1 MFPKLDIWHSLS
13 TYTDCPTAASAFNDL
28 PFRNKEKQFF
38 KLSAL
43 PLKDLFGF
51 VFMLWIFF
59 LCCGCFFNEYM
70 TSLLNFSKFAWS
82 SALNTE

>member
-1 MFPKLDIWHSLS
+1 MDPCIIHCVCWGGCFGGCKDCIIMFPKLDIWHSLS

-59 LCCGCFFNEYM
+59 MLWMFF
-70 TSLLNFSKFAWS
+70 
-82 SALNTE
+82 